1 MVLWASN
8 FFWMCTNSN
17 PGRVHPLVKI
27 TAFYCPTVILFKR
40 KRRNTNKK
48 KVKTKIRGPP
58 ISQFCTTAIFSN
70 TKSNTNTSN
79 KSKRRKQLSLLID
92 QILIHYLLH
101 SNSSSLLLSKVK
113 QCLSSDGRMGLIEE
127 KIMTRQ
133 YNNFQMTL

>member
-113 QCLSSDGRMGLIEE
+113 QCLSNDGRMGLIEE